1 MEPTMIA
8 TTELVEERSDEEL
21 LIHTWRVQQLQ
32 SLGLPR
38 VLAEAFAE
46 LVDWHEIAELVARG
60 CPAELALE
68 IVR

>member
-1 MEPTMIA
+1 MEPTMVA
-8 TTELVEERSDEEL
+8 NDEFVEERSDEEL
-21 LIHTWRVQQLQ
+21 LIHTWRVEQLER
-32 SLGLPR
+32 LGLPR

>member
-8 TTELVEERSDEEL
+8 NAKLVEERSDEEL
-21 LIHTWRVQQLQ
+21 LIHTWRVEQLEL
-32 SLGLPR
+32 LGLPR
-38 VLAEAFAE
+38 VLAEAFAK
-46 LVDWHEIAELVARG
+46 LVDWHEVAELVARG